1 MSLPIVH
8 GVPFSQPV
16 RAVVWLLLLKKMPFD
31 FLLSMPGSSNKNGS
45 RSPEY
50 LAKFPGGTVPCLE
63 EPDTGFSL
71 GESNAILAYLASSNG
86 WEELYPLDPKERAK
100 VDQYLHYHHR
110 NIREGSTLVAKRVR
124 PDLKF
129 SDSALKVAEKNF
141 RAALTVLDSFFLKTN
156 DFLIFQ
162 HPTIADIS
170 AYAEIGQMQSHYT
183 DVFDLSE
190 FPHICSWLQRMS
202 KLDGYEAA
210 HCALRELGS
219 IKDKA
224 PEIESMKK
232 STIAGAKAISEA
244 VKSFS

>member
-31 FLLSMPGSSNKNGS
+31 FLLSMPGSPNKHGS

-50 LAKFPGGTVPCLE
+50 LAKFPGGTVPCFE

-141 RAALTVLDSFFLKTN
+141 RAALTVLDSFFLNTN
-156 DFLIFQ
+156 DFLIGQ
-162 HPTIADIS
+162 HATIADIS
-170 AYAEIGQMQSHYT
+170 AYAEIGQMQPHYT

-190 FPHICSWLQRMS
+190 FPYICSWLQRMS
-202 KLDGYEAA
+202 KLGGYETA
-210 HCALRELGS
+210 HCALKELGS

-224 PEIESMKK
+224 PGIESMKS

-244 VKSFS
+244 VKRFL